1 MKLGLDMQHR
11 LLSLSQIPII
21 SGERRKGGEA
31 DVVDMKMSKDIQH
44 RPSPLETTEQSE
56 SWEQSSKRMRLG

>member
-1 MKLGLDMQHR
+1 MKFGLDMQHR

-31 DVVDMKMSKDIQH
+31 DVVDMKFRFTNLH
-44 RPSPLETTEQSE
+44 RSFSPELVEG
-56 SWEQSSKRMRLG
+56 WRWDKRDEAG

>member
-1 MKLGLDMQHR
+1 MKFGLDMQHR

-44 RPSPLETTEQSE
+44 RLLSLGEVTKQSE
-56 SWEQSSKRMRLG
+56 G